1 MKPKNNGKKKTPT
14 PPIKPVVKA
23 SKPKNKTAKTI
34 KNVVKTVEPADVKLA
49 KKIVKNKDFRD
60 KIVDGFLTGITFG
73 LYSP

>member
-1 MKPKNNGKKKTPT
+1 MKKNNGKKKTPT
-14 PPIKPVVKA
+14 PVKPIVKA

>member
-1 MKPKNNGKKKTPT
+1 MKKNNGKKVKPK
-14 PPIKPVVKA
+14 PKPVVK
-23 SKPKNKTAKTI
+23 TAKMI
-34 KNVVKTVEPADVKLA
+34 KNVVKTVEPQDVKLA

>member
-1 MKPKNNGKKKTPT
+1 MKKNNGKKKIL
-14 PPIKPVVKA
+14 PIKPKPVVKTG
-23 SKPKNKTAKTI
+23 KMI

-73 LYSP
+73 LYKP